1 MSRRA
6 VSSRSPNGGRFVRSF
21 VGLAG
26 VLGVAACGAVA
37 TSGKGSESGGDSA
50 GLVGDP
56 APDFRVKVVTG
67 GTGDVSLRSM
77 RGKVVLVDF
86 WGTFCEPCKKSFP
99 KLQDLH
105 TKYSASG
112 LRIVG
117 FCEDEPDEKDAIRG
131 FANTYG
137 AKFAVGWDEDKSIA
151 RSYKPETM
159 PTSFLIDKSGVVRY
173 SHVGYHDGEEVE
185 VEKEIKEL
193 LAR

>member
-1 MSRRA
+1 MRIRRTLCLLSLVFA
-6 VSSRSPNGGRFVRSF
+6 APAS
-21 VGLAG
+21 
-26 VLGVAACGAVA
+26 ACGGSAA
-37 TSGKGSESGGDSA
+37 ESSSSAESTPAKG
-50 GLVGDP
+50 GLVGKP
-56 APDFRVKVVTG
+56 APDFSVGAVANGKGKVALS
-67 GTGDVSLRSM
+67 DL

-105 TKYSASG
+105 TKYAASG
-112 LRIVG
+112 LKIVG
-117 FCEDEPDEKDAIRG
+117 ISEDEGDAKGSIPG

-137 AKFAVGWDEDKSIA
+137 AKFTLGWDEDKSIA

-159 PTSFLIDKSGVVRY
+159 PSSFLIDKNGVIRY
-173 SHVGYHDGEEVE
+173 AHVGYHDGEEVE